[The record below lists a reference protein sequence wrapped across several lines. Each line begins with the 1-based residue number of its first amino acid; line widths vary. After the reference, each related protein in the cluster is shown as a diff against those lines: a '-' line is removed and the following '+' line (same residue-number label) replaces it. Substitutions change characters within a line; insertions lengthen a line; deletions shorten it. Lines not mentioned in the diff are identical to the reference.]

1 MLPLLYTHPLQLLPW
16 VTAAIIYSEYNILKT
31 KQTLDGEY
39 TKKRKRKKNHILRKT
54 GLRDLKTLKSYVK

>member
-39 TKKRKRKKNHILRKT
+39 TKKKKERKK
-54 GLRDLKTLKSYVK
+54 SYFKENRTKRS